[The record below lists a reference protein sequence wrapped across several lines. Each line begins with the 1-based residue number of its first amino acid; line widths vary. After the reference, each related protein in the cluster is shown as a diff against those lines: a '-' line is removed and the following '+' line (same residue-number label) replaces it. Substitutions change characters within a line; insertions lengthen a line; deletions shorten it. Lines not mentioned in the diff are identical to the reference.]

1 MLITDRFN
9 SYNVG
14 FEILTIKSGA
24 EEYNKTSDGKMILTD
39 RNTHKTREVT
49 FFIVHSIDR
58 YDTFSLNLGLNS
70 KVIDD

>member
-14 FEILTIKSGA
+14 FEILTIKRGS

-49 FFIVHSIDR
+49 F
-58 YDTFSLNLGLNS
+58 
-70 KVIDD
+70 

>member
-24 EEYNKTSDGKMILTD
+24 EEEYNKTSDGKMILTD
-39 RNTHKTREVT
+39 RNTHK
-49 FFIVHSIDR
+49 
-58 YDTFSLNLGLNS
+58 N
-70 KVIDD
+70 

>member
-39 RNTHKTREVT
+39 RNTHK
-49 FFIVHSIDR
+49 
-58 YDTFSLNLGLNS
+58 N
-70 KVIDD
+70 